1 MSSVMEWN
9 VDPILFSIGGFQLRY
24 YSLLFIIGFI
34 LGYRVIVA
42 MMKAEKLPVEW
53 ADKMFI
59 YAAVAT
65 IIGARLGHCIFY
77 DWAYYGN
84 HIGEIFLPFHNGKF
98 TGFAGL
104 ASHGA
109 AIGLIIA
116 MYLYSKRI
124 THKGF
129 FWGLDRLV
137 VAVAIAGVCIRLGNL
152 MNSEI
157 VGAVT
162 DVPWGFH
169 FTRVDGDNPVL
180 RHPAQL
186 YEAFCYLMIFGI
198 LMYMYWK
205 KDAGS
210 KPGLLFG
217 SMIFMVFLARFI
229 IEFVK
234 EVQEPWEQ
242 GMALNMGQ
250 LLSIPFVLIGAYFV
264 YRGLRIEN

>member
-1 MSSVMEWN
+1 MEWS
-9 VDPILFSIGGFQLRY
+9 VDPILFRVGGFELRY
-24 YSLLFIIGFI
+24 YSLLFITGFI
-34 LGYRVIVA
+34 LGYRVIVG
-42 MMKAEKLPVEW
+42 MMKKEKLPVEW
-53 ADKMFI
+53 ADKMFV
-59 YAAVAT
+59 YTAVAT

-77 DWAYYGN
+77 DWAYYGK

-109 AIGLIIA
+109 AIGIIIA
-116 MYLYSKRI
+116 MWLYSKRI

-129 FWGLDRLV
+129 FWGIDRLV

-157 VGAVT
+157 VGAIT
-162 DVPWGFH
+162 TVPWGFH
-169 FTRVDGDNPVL
+169 FVRVDGDNPVL

-186 YEAFCYLMIFGI
+186 YEAFCYLLSFGA
-198 LMYMYWK
+198 LMYMYYK
-205 KDAGS
+205 RNAGA

-217 SMIFMVFLARFI
+217 SFLVMIFTARFI

-234 EVQEPWEQ
+234 EVQEPWER

-250 LLSIPFVLIGAYFV
+250 LLSIPFIIAGIYFIC
-264 YRGLRIEN
+264 RALRIK